1 MEVSKPS
8 KRWAD
13 ISSDSDDSVPFFRK
27 AANVAAGLNRP
38 DDDSYRL
45 PPLKDDLDDSK
56 TGINKLFRSAVST
69 DAQKKDD
76 VKRTIV
82 EQEEEQRDSSMRGPP
97 PIVAEERDSS
107 MRGPRV
113 AEERDSSMRGIP
125 ASVEGGENVNGA
137 QVGNHPVDFTSFNA
151 TWKPNPDAV
160 EFQPLPTGV
169 SGDAFFSSLGCV
181 QSDSTTVPSSEDIP
195 SIQKKRA
202 RRVINAGREMAS
214 VNGNHPGNA
223 PGNARRKNTASS
235 STSLADNDSV
245 AGSVNSMK
253 QLRKRTKRDS
263 TVSIGSDME
272 ITPEVME
279 QRIKMRQ
286 KDVTRWKN
294 TEDYNSYLDQIP
306 KDRRRP
312 DDPAT
317 PDPTM
322 SSISKR
328 QWKFNNEQWQR
339 RIKDRVKFEKEFPRL

>member
-1 MEVSKPS
+1 M
-8 KRWAD
+8 
-13 ISSDSDDSVPFFRK
+13 
-27 AANVAAGLNRP
+27 G
-38 DDDSYRL
+38 
-45 PPLKDDLDDSK
+45 
-56 TGINKLFRSAVST
+56 
-69 DAQKKDD
+69 
-76 VKRTIV
+76 
-82 EQEEEQRDSSMRGPP
+82 RG
-97 PIVAEERDSS
+97 PIVAEEKKDDS
-107 MRGPRV
+107 MRG
-113 AEERDSSMRGIP
+113 AN
-125 ASVEGGENVNGA
+125 VEGGENVNGA

-169 SGDAFFSSLGCV
+169 SGEVFFSSLGCV
-181 QSDSTTVPSSEDIP
+181 QSNDSTTVPSSEDIP

-202 RRVINAGREMAS
+202 RRVINAGRELAS

-223 PGNARRKNTASS
+223 RRTKNASS

-263 TVSIGSDME
+263 TASIGSEVE

-286 KDVTRWKN
+286 KDVMRWKN
-294 TEDYNSYLDQIP
+294 TEDYNSYLDVIP

-317 PDPTM
+317 PDPKM